1 MEDKNSITTA
11 HSSARRQEVT
21 NALHSRAN
29 MKLPRLRLGNAG
41 LRKLTY
47 VAEIFQVELHGR
59 YSDTRVRELAAFTGR
74 TTRAQAAIILFGTT
88 VPCLIMPITVD
99 LVGLAPPE
107 EGPDRNWRFFLRVF
121 VAWWFFSC
129 LCINQ
134 CRHYVTSLYLGDF
147 WLFTRAGVVG
157 GGMAATAYLLATVVI
172 GFPVPFTNVTTSAA
186 WVVMLCAFIFFNWY
200 RRIQAGTARGSS
212 AEWKMEIT
220 TWLKV
225 WTCQCLLL
233 AIYPVY
239 FFAFLSLPESGQL
252 PFAFLL
258 PVLKVLVRN
267 WLSRALGSLHDEKTE
282 SVILNADVFSSL
294 FVSYCMQTVPT
305 GLTTAGLMT
314 IDYLQLAVST
324 HNLSILIKRINGMRE
339 RLVEIR
345 VKEKKQ
351 ASDEEPQGSEQAAIA
366 QQHQLPLTAL
376 GMANSLL
383 VKRQRGA
390 PNSNGEAAANS
401 GENTGAQAAVTWRT
415 APTRSGSA
423 LGSTIVSAVKI
434 TPRLPGS
441 LADAAG
447 ASCSLSTDPSRLE
460 RQLIDATRRLL
471 YFTEFLVLLSFVE
484 VIIPFIYGEC
494 HSSLLLPFGSCHS
507 V

>member
-1 MEDKNSITTA
+1 
-11 HSSARRQEVT
+11 
-21 NALHSRAN
+21 
-29 MKLPRLRLGNAG
+29 MKLARLGLGCPGFQRLAG
-41 LRKLTY
+41 

-59 YSDTRVRELAAFTGR
+59 YSDTRVRELAAFTER

-134 CRHYVTSLYLGDF
+134 CRHYVTSLYLDDF

-172 GFPVPFTNVTTSAA
+172 GFPVPFTNVTTSAV
-186 WVVMLCAFIFFNWY
+186 WVVMLCSLIFFNWH
-200 RRIQAGTARGSS
+200 RRIQTGTVPGSS

-233 AIYPVY
+233 AIYPIY
-239 FFAFLSLPESGQL
+239 FFAFLSLPKSGQL

-258 PVLKVLVRN
+258 PMLKVLVRN

-324 HNLSILIKRINGMRE
+324 HDLSILIKRINGMRE
-339 RLVEIR
+339 RLVKMR
-345 VKEKKQ
+345 AKEKKQ
-351 ASDEEPQGSEQAAIA
+351 ASGEELQGSEQATIA
-366 QQHQLPLTAL
+366 QQQQLPLTAL
-376 GMANSLL
+376 GMANSFL
-383 VKRQRGA
+383 VKRQRSV
-390 PNSNGEAAANS
+390 PNSHGEAAANS
-401 GENTGAQAAVTWRT
+401 RGNVRVQSAVTWRSG
-415 APTRSGSA
+415 PPRSGSA
-423 LGSTIVSAVKI
+423 LGSTVVSAVKI
-434 TPRLPGS
+434 TPRSPGS

-447 ASCSLSTDPSRLE
+447 SSSSLSTDPSRLE

-484 VIIPFIYGEC
+484 VIIPFIYGGC
-494 HSSLLLPFGSCHS
+494 RSSPLLLLGPGSRL
-507 V
+507 